1 MSGQYVNDSGMVIR
15 SDAYSEY
22 DRRVVLLTKDHGKIT
37 AFAKG
42 ARRQN
47 NKLMAATD
55 LFWTIQ
61 ALSRKGSIYYG

>member
-15 SDAYSEY
+15 SDPFSEF

-42 ARRQN
+42 AV
-47 NKLMAATD
+47 
-55 LFWTIQ
+55 FF
-61 ALSRKGSIYYG
+61 